1 MRRIVLLVA
10 ASAALACATAA
21 SPALEPLRPT
31 HGGEAAPL
39 LRRGPLRIPAEHV
52 RGRVRVIVRL
62 TLPPLAAAFSDDLS
76 LGGGS
81 RRLNVQSTSSRRY
94 LARLQQTQTADA
106 AEIRRVIPSALVGR
120 RFEVLVDGL
129 TVDLPARK
137 LAALAQL
144 PFVTRLY
151 PSLTYRLAM
160 NGSPGLIGATGFWA
174 STGARGEGMR
184 IGIVDDGVDETN
196 PFLASTGMSYP
207 TGFPKGGRK
216 WTTPKVIVARAFP
229 GPGSGRGGRLPI
241 DRHASFHATHVAGI
255 AAGRAGTSS
264 PGGPD
269 HPPTVGL
276 SGIAPNAWI
285 GNYRVFNVPSRA
297 GFVGNSPEILSAF
310 ESAVADGMDVIN
322 FSGGSADTDP
332 ANDVLI
338 EAVHNVVA
346 AGVVPVIAAGN
357 SRDEFGYGTVGS
369 PGTAPDAISVA
380 AASNVHVFTPSLSV
394 QDSAAPASLHNLPFR
409 IAISTRAFA
418 GWDTRNQTLVDI
430 GSITGTDGRP
440 VDRKLCG
447 VTHPNALDTTLPR
460 GSLTGAIALVFRG
473 YCAISLKGVRAQ
485 AAGAVGIVLVDNRAG
500 EPGPIV
506 IPLPVPGGMVADL
519 DGARLR
525 DFLASIGG
533 RAPVRFSLDPQEL
546 HTARGG
552 IMMSFSSAGPTDF
565 GHLLKPDLTAPGG
578 EILSSTLPEYA
589 GAPFA
594 VFDGTSMAT
603 PHVAGAAALL
613 LQRHPDWTPLQ
624 VRSALVSTAG
634 PAWADTARTTEAS
647 VLLEGGGLISVPGA
661 DDPEVFT
668 DPSSLSFADLNVK
681 RGPARKSL
689 VLEVT
694 DAGGGSGTWT
704 VGVQP
709 QSASAGASLEV
720 PAIAT
725 LAPGGRVELPVT
737 VDATAQAAAGDDY
750 GFLVLRRGAVTRR
763 VPYAFFVTRPALQ
776 DASPVRLRKFQVGTT
791 ATGASHVDAYRWP
804 SAPFG
809 YPPSLTG
816 PPMIEDGAERV
827 YVVPHLDRPVINL
840 GVSVVAASRGAVI
853 DPWLLGSLDE
863 NDVQGQA
870 GTPTDVNPLTFDYG
884 LAVGAAATVFPSLK
898 RYYVSVDSTQ
908 DLYTGRS
915 LNGRYLL
922 RYWVN
927 DLRPPSI
934 RLLTHRVAAGR
945 PTIAVRAV
953 DTGSGVD
960 PYSLLLGYRNTVIGA
975 AAYDPATGIAVF
987 PIPRTSPRLRRGRPA
1002 AVLGAS
1008 DFQEAKNVTT
1018 FGRNLMPNTRFR
1030 GVRVRAVR
1038 GTAATWLLPQGR
1050 RCLRGTQTLLVVASS
1065 TRRIREVRFLDGRR
1079 PIGTAR
1085 RGVAGLYS
1093 VTWRARAARR
1103 GRHRLRAVVVAARG
1117 GGTRASRAVRVCR

>member
-1 MRRIVLLVA
+1 LRRIAFFAA
-10 ASAALACATAA
+10 ASVALACATAA
-21 SPALEPLRPT
+21 SPALQPIRRT
-31 HGGEAAPL
+31 HGGEAAPPV
-39 LRRGPLRIPAEHV
+39 RRGPLRIPAEHI
-52 RGRVRVIVRL
+52 RGRVQVIVRL
-62 TLPPLAAAFSDDLS
+62 ALPPLAAAFSDELS
-76 LGGGS
+76 LGDSS
-81 RRLNVQSTSSRRY
+81 RRLDVQSSASRRY
-94 LARLQQTQTADA
+94 LARIERGQTVAA
-106 AEIRRVIPSALVGR
+106 AEIRHVIPSAVVGR
-120 RFEVLVDGL
+120 RFEVLVNGL
-129 TVDLPARK
+129 TVELPVRKLPA
-137 LAALAQL
+137 LVQL
-144 PFVTRLY
+144 SFVTKLY

-160 NGSPGLIGATGFWA
+160 NGSPGVIGATGFWA
-174 STGARGEGMR
+174 STAARGEGMK
-184 IGIVDDGVDETN
+184 IAIVDDGVDEMN
-196 PFLASTGMSYP
+196 PFLAPTGMSYP
-207 TGFPKGGRK
+207 PGFPKGGTR

-229 GPGSGRGGRLPI
+229 GPGSGRAGRLPI

-264 PGGPD
+264 AGGPD
-269 HPPTVGL
+269 HPSITGL

-285 GNYRVFNVPSRA
+285 GNYRVFNIPTSA
-297 GFVGNSPEILSAF
+297 GFVGNSPEILAAF

-322 FSGGSADTDP
+322 FSGGGADADP

-380 AASNVHVFTPSLSV
+380 ASSNVHVFAPSLSV
-394 QDSAAPASLHNLPFR
+394 QDSRAPASLRNLPFR
-409 IAISTRAFA
+409 ISISKPAFA
-418 GWDTRNQTLVDI
+418 GWDTRDQTLVDV

-447 VTHPNALDTTLPR
+447 VTHPNAPDSTLPR

-473 YCAISLKGVRAQ
+473 YCAMSLKAVRAQ
-485 AAGAVGIVLVDNRAG
+485 LAGAVGMVLVDNRAG
-500 EPGPIV
+500 EPGHIV
-506 IPLPVPGGMVADL
+506 VSLPVPGGMVGDL

-525 DFLASIGG
+525 DFLASVGG
-533 RAPVRFSLDPQEL
+533 RAAVRFSLDPQEL
-546 HTARGG
+546 QTARGG

-613 LQRHPDWTPLQ
+613 LQRHPGWTPLQ
-624 VRSALVSTAG
+624 VRSALMSTAG
-634 PAWADTARTTEAS
+634 PAWADTARTTEAP
-647 VLLEGGGLISVPGA
+647 VLIEGGGLISVPGA
-661 DDPEVFT
+661 DDPKVFT
-668 DPSSLSFADLNVK
+668 DPSSLSFADVNVK
-681 RGPARKSL
+681 RGAVRKSS

-704 VGVQP
+704 VAVQP
-709 QSASAGASLEV
+709 QSASAGATLEV

-737 VDATAQAAAGDDY
+737 VSTTAQAAAGDDY
-750 GFLVLRRGAVTRR
+750 GFVVLTRGAVSRR

-776 DASPVRLRKFQVGTT
+776 DASPVRLHKFQVGTT
-791 ATGASHVDAYRWP
+791 ATGVSRVNAYRWP

-840 GVSVVAASRGAVI
+840 GVSVVAASPGAVI

-870 GTPTDVNPLTFDYG
+870 ATPTDINPLTFDYG
-884 LAVGAAATVFPSLK
+884 LAIGAAATVFPSLK

-908 DLYTGRS
+908 DFYTGQS

-927 DLRPPSI
+927 DLQPPSI
-934 RLLTHRVAAGR
+934 QLLTRRVAIGR

-953 DTGSGVD
+953 DSGAGVD
-960 PYSLLLGYRNTVIGA
+960 PYSLVLAYHNSIVGA
-975 AAYDPATGIAVF
+975 AAYDPATGVAVF
-987 PIPRTSPRLRRGRPA
+987 PLPSAAPRLRPGRTVA
-1002 AVLGAS
+1002 ILAAS

-1018 FGRNLMPNTRFR
+1018 FGRNLMPNTRYR
-1030 GVRVRAVR
+1030 RVRIRAVR
-1038 GTAATWLLPQGR
+1038 GTALTWLLPEGR
-1050 RCLRGTQTLLVVASS
+1050 SCLRGNQTLLVVVSS
-1065 TRRIREVRFLDGRR
+1065 TSPIREVRFLDGRR
-1079 PIGTAR
+1079 PIATAR
-1085 RGVAGLYS
+1085 HGVAGLYS
-1093 VTWRARAARR
+1093 VTWQAQGRR
-1103 GRHRLRAVVVAARG
+1103 TRHRLRAVVVPARG
-1117 GGTRASRAVRVCR
+1117 NRTVVARVVRVCR